1 MSKNKSIIPKIGLA
15 LGSGGARGIAHIGVL
30 RGLENHNFI
39 PNIISGTS
47 VGAIIGSMYAATLD
61 SHWVEN
67 RFKNFIESTAFKT
80 IGLNHLNKIP
90 EKDES
95 ILQSF
100 TSYFKKTLQINIA
113 NERLGLLK
121 SERLKDALRY
131 LIPVR
136 KFSDLKIPFMCSA
149 VDLNSGE
156 DVLFKDGNLLNAV
169 LASSAIP
176 GFIQPIPFKNKLL
189 TDGGVSRPIPGQM
202 LKDNGAK
209 FTIGVNVDFK
219 TFNPINDINL
229 IQILGRCEQ
238 ITTKKLSKFNNR
250 ILDVFLEPDT
260 LNLFWGD
267 FSKIDTLIE
276 NGVKCVNKN
285 FTTIKNSYEQKL
297 IS

>member
-1 MSKNKSIIPKIGLA
+1 MNKNKSIIPKIGLA

-100 TSYFKKTLQINIA
+100 TSYLKKTLQINIA

-156 DVLFKDGNLLNAV
+156 DVLFKGGNLLNAV

-202 LKDNGAK
+202 LKDNGAN

-219 TFNPINDINL
+219 TFNRINDINL

-276 NGVKCVNKN
+276 NGVKCVNEN

>member
-1 MSKNKSIIPKIGLA
+1 MNKNKSISPKIGLA
-15 LGSGGARGIAHIGVL
+15 LGGGGARGIAHIGVL
-30 RGLENHNFI
+30 RGLENHKFI
-39 PNIISGTS
+39 PHIISGTS
-47 VGAIIGSMYAATLD
+47 SGAIIGSMYAATLD

-67 RFKNFIESTAFKT
+67 RFKNFIESDAFKT
-80 IGLNHLNKIP
+80 IGLNRLNKIP
-90 EKDES
+90 QKEES
-95 ILQSF
+95 MLQSF
-100 TSYFKKTLQINIA
+100 SSYLKKTLQINIA

-121 SERLKDALRY
+121 SDRLKDALRY

-156 DVLFKDGNLLNAV
+156 DILFRDGDLLNAV

-176 GFIQPIPFKNKLL
+176 GFIQPVSFKDKLL

-202 LKDNGAK
+202 LIDNGAN
-209 FTIGVNVDFK
+209 FTIGVNVDIKSFK
-219 TFNPINDINL
+219 PINDLNL

-238 ITTKKLSKFNNR
+238 ITTKKLSKFNDR

-260 LNLFWGD
+260 LNMFWGD
-267 FSKIDTLIE
+267 FSKIDTLIK
-276 NGVKCVNKN
+276 NGIKCVNAN
-285 FTTIKNSYEQKL
+285 FTTIKKSYEQKQ